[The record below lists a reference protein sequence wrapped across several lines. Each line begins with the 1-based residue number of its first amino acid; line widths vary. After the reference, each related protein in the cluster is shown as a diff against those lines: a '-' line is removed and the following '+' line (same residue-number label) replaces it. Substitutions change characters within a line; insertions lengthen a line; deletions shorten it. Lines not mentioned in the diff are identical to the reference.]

1 MEGTLLQELKEQ
13 IGAEINLVQE
23 RDAPY
28 VYAMSKTT
36 DGYANLENRIAEK
49 VLSAGKSID
58 EAIQAIE
65 NEINPNR
72 ID

>member
-49 VLSAGKSID
+49 VLLGKNID